1 MWTFTKKNIF
11 NRPLLF
17 EIKSI
22 ENILALPNFNFSRL
36 WTMELQNCGHV
47 SWDTLVAR
55 ENVYTAL
62 E

>member
-1 MWTFTKKNIF
+1 MWTFTKN
-11 NRPLLF
+11 PSSTDHCCL
-17 EIKSI
+17 KSKALKT
-22 ENILALPNFNFSRL
+22 LALPNFNFSRL